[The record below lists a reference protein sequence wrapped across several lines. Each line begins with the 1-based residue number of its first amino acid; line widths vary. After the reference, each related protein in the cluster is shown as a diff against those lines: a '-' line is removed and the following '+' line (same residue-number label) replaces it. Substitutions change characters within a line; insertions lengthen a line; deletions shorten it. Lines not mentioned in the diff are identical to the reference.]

1 MMKISNFLWINMTLE
16 DIEILLVRNSLI
28 LCI

>member
-16 DIEILLVRNSLI
+16 DLEILLVRNSLI
-28 LCI
+28 LWI

>member
-28 LCI
+28 LWI

>member
-16 DIEILLVRNSLI
+16 DIEILLVCNSLI
-28 LCI
+28 LWI